1 MGFFAFI
8 RLLLLALSCC
18 LLPEGNRSARAA
30 TISNPLKAGG
40 DINKVRPEHLESR
53 QAEGSKKYHE
63 ERPLVIDVP
72 AVNFDYLKSGDS
84 SCSVQFRLRWATE
97 IESAV
102 LATPVIFPSGPEG
115 KNEIFLNSF
124 SEYVEILGYDGYKP
138 WGWPLSIEEA
148 SFHGSPM
155 LYDIDADGTNDIG
168 VVDTDANMY
177 WLRIGE
183 FGQYLEDFHM
193 QVPKLKVR
201 RDWSDG
207 LDADFVD
214 TYVMLSMFDHQS
226 GTLESKK
233 GKAKSDLLGG
243 VRAPVASPTSG
254 AKGKMPAS
262 AASVSGASART
273 ESYPE
278 LSSRGR
284 KALQKQKNAAN
295 AASETSSTPYAPQ
308 DIENAGLDTF
318 LQEEPGDMFK
328 GDEAGDMFNGEET
341 DIFNGEESGDMFNGE
356 EAGDAL
362 LGEGQRRLLA
372 EDEALE
378 GESGQGLGER
388 EEGQEVEGGGV
399 SGEQS
404 GDQLAGDA
412 ASSGESVEEGS
423 AKGGDEELMAEDDY
437 IARFRHNHDN
447 PFGDG
452 GQAYFEGAGE
462 AGDPSE
468 LASSYYASV
477 NRGRHYMDDL
487 FMHSYYAHGIDMYNE
502 SRFAF
507 IDPHVLS
514 SPVLTDIDGDGE
526 MEVIMTVSY
535 YFDAVKYKDVDLGF
549 DISNFVAGG
558 VVSWSLSRY
567 VMHWRIL

>member
-1 MGFFAFI
+1 MF
-8 RLLLLALSCC
+8 LLSLSCW
-18 LLPEGNRSARAA
+18 LFLIGGGLARAA
-30 TISNPLKAGG
+30 TISNPLKPGG
-40 DINKVRPEHLESR
+40 DINKVRPEHMESR
-53 QAEGSKKYHE
+53 QEEGSKKYHE
-63 ERPLVIDVP
+63 ERPLVLDVP
-72 AVNFDYLKSGDS
+72 SVNFDYLKSGDS

-102 LATPVIFPSGPEG
+102 LATPIIFQSGPEG

-155 LYDIDADGTNDIG
+155 LYDIDADGANDIG

-226 GTLESKK
+226 GTLETSKS
-233 GKAKSDLLGG
+233 KAKSDLLDG
-243 VRAPVASPTSG
+243 VRAPAPSPTTG
-254 AKGKMPAS
+254 VKGNGKMPTSAVAS
-262 AASVSGASART
+262 SLGKGASART

-284 KALQKQKNAAN
+284 KALQKQKNIAN
-295 AASETSSTPYAPQ
+295 AASDTSSVPYGDMAS
-308 DIENAGLDTF
+308 AGLDTS
-318 LQEEPGDMFK
+318 LQEEPGDIYK
-328 GDEAGDMFNGEET
+328 GAGAEDL
-341 DIFNGEESGDMFNGE
+341 DIFNREESGDLFDAE
-356 EAGDAL
+356 ESGDIL
-362 LGEGQRRLLA
+362 LDEGQRRLLA
-372 EDEALE
+372 EEDGREAE
-378 GESGQGLGER
+378 GEGGP
-388 EEGQEVEGGGV
+388 GGGV

-412 ASSGESVEEGS
+412 ATSESGGEGSSGS
-423 AKGGDEELMAEDDY
+423 GDEEMMAEDDY
-437 IARFRHNHDN
+437 IARFRRQHNN

-452 GQAYFEGAGE
+452 GPSYFEGADE
-462 AGDPSE
+462 AADAAA

-502 SRFAF
+502 SKFAF

-558 VVSWSLSRY
+558 VVSWSLSR
-567 VMHWRIL
+567 